1 MMLVQPDLSL
11 CACTIGLLMS
21 SLSPLVAQMPGLAP
35 DQITF
40 ILSFISRI
48 ASPTILVLFV
58 VHLVFFFM
66 LWGWYRRD
74 VRNIASALD
83 SFTRDVRFRSVL
95 DRHSHLCDQIEAFLT
110 DINEVLEKPDR
121 KADRIGLSQR
131 IHILDEKRTYL
142 QSMGFETS
150 YNFCRTM
157 IEAYPIA
164 GILGTVIAIGVVL
177 RGQPGENAVQLLVAR
192 FGESIWATFAGLSAA
207 VILMALNSL
216 LETSFDRLTEDRRLV
231 RETMFRV
238 KRVLATPGGDGT

>member
-1 MMLVQPDLSL
+1 MY
-11 CACTIGLLMS
+11 
-21 SLSPLVAQMPGLAP
+21 SPFPIIAEIPGLAP

-40 ILSFISRI
+40 VLSLVSRVAAPAI
-48 ASPTILVLFV
+48 VVLFV
-58 VHLVFFFM
+58 VHLVFFLM

-95 DRHSHLCDQIEAFLT
+95 DRNSHLCDQIEAFLT

-121 KADRIGLSQR
+121 KVDRAGLSQR

-164 GILGTVIAIGVVL
+164 GILGTIIAIGVVL
-177 RGQPGENAVQLLVAR
+177 RGPAGDNAIQLLVSK

-216 LETSFDRLTEDRRLV
+216 VETSFDRLSEDRRLV

-238 KRVLATPGGDGT
+238 KRVLATPGAGGDSA

>member
-1 MMLVQPDLSL
+1 
-11 CACTIGLLMS
+11 MS
-21 SLSPLVAQMPGLAP
+21 SLLPIVAQIPGVQD

-40 ILSFISRI
+40 VLGFVSRI
-48 ASPTILVLFV
+48 AAPTIIVLFV
-58 VHLVFFFM
+58 VHLVFFVM

-74 VRNIASALD
+74 IRNIASALD

-95 DRHSHLCDQIEAFLT
+95 DRNSHLCDQIEAFLT

-121 KADRIGLSQR
+121 KLDRTGLSQR

-142 QSMGFETS
+142 QSMGFETA
-150 YNFCRTM
+150 YNFSRTM

-177 RGQPGENAVQLLVAR
+177 RGQPGDNAVQLLVAR

-207 VILMALNSL
+207 VTLMAINSL
-216 LETSFDRLTEDRRLV
+216 VETSFMRLSEDRRLV

-238 KRVLATPGGDGT
+238 KRVLATPGGDGE

>member
-1 MMLVQPDLSL
+1 MTITSL
-11 CACTIGLLMS
+11 ILADVGL
-21 SLSPLVAQMPGLAP
+21 PA
-35 DQITF
+35 DQITLL
-40 ILSFISRI
+40 LSLVSRI
-48 ASPTILVLFV
+48 AAPAIFILFV
-58 VHLVFFFM
+58 VHVVFFFS

-121 KADRIGLSQR
+121 KADRVGLSQR

-164 GILGTVIAIGVVL
+164 GILGTIIAIGLVL
-177 RGQPGENAVQLLVAR
+177 RGEPGENAVQLLVAR
-192 FGESIWATFAGLSAA
+192 FGESIWATFAGLSSA

-216 LETSFDRLTEDRRLV
+216 VETSFDRLSEDRRLV

-238 KRVLATPGGDGT
+238 KRVLATPGGDSA

>member
-1 MMLVQPDLSL
+1 MYSL
-11 CACTIGLLMS
+11 LPI
-21 SLSPLVAQMPGLAP
+21 VAQIPGVQD

-40 ILSFISRI
+40 VLGFVSRI
-48 ASPTILVLFV
+48 AAPAIIVLFI
-58 VHLVFFFM
+58 VHLVFFVM

-95 DRHSHLCDQIEAFLT
+95 DRNSHLCDQIEAFLT

-121 KADRIGLSQR
+121 KLDRTGLSQR

-150 YNFCRTM
+150 YNFARTM

-177 RGQPGENAVQLLVAR
+177 RGQPGDNAVQLLVAR

-207 VILMALNSL
+207 VTLMAINSL
-216 LETSFDRLTEDRRLV
+216 VETSFMRLSEDRRLV

-238 KRVLATPGGDGT
+238 KRVLATPGGDGE